1 MSIVLLGA
9 ITLALAGCVT
19 VTPPV
24 SMGGGRYM
32 LTLNA
37 RGGFQSNGALLAQ
50 TIQQANTFCATQGKT
65 ANVLSTQST
74 GVQMWTPQDNQVVFE
89 CVASK

>member
-1 MSIVLLGA
+1 MRIVLLGA

-37 RGGFQSNGALLAQ
+37 QAAFKAMARCLRKQSNKPILFVPLKARQ
-50 TIQQANTFCATQGKT
+50 PMF
-65 ANVLSTQST
+65 
-74 GVQMWTPQDNQVVFE
+74 
-89 CVASK
+89 